1 MKLFSKNESEPERDE
16 IEVRGGGGKSYPV
29 ALVAIGLVAR
39 EENRWRY
46 SCQRGGE
53 VKYWF

>member
-29 ALVAIGLVAR
+29 VA
-39 EENRWRY
+39 
-46 SCQRGGE
+46 SCQSQKIGIVDGVQRALS
-53 VKYWF
+53 